1 MSIPA
6 ITLHAKWE
14 PELMSS
20 FQATSSGVF
29 SVGNGPNYL
38 VPKETIPLKNA
49 SFYISIPQK
58 GEQRVLD
65 IWEYTTFHYNTNTL
79 CSPIYG
85 IYI

>member
-6 ITLHAKWE
+6 ITLHAKCE

-38 VPKETIPLKNA
+38 VPKETIPLKNV